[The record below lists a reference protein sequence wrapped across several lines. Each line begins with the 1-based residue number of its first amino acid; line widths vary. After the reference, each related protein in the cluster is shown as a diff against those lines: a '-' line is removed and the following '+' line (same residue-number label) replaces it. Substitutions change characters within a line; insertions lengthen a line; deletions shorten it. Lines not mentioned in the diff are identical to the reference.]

1 MIESIADRQPA
12 IVVNMGD
19 YVHVI
24 SIVTLRQLANGE
36 QYNGEADELI
46 RILSRALVDLI
57 DEQTKKTK

>member
-12 IVVNMGD
+12 IVVNTGD
-19 YVHVI
+19 SVHVI

-46 RILSRALVDLI
+46 RILSRALVDLS
-57 DEQTKKTK
+57 DELYR

>member
-19 YVHVI
+19 SVHVI

-46 RILSRALVDLI
+46 RILSRALVDLSN
-57 DEQTKKTK
+57 ELHR

>member
-19 YVHVI
+19 CVHVI

-46 RILSRALVDLI
+46 RILSRALVDLS
-57 DEQTKKTK
+57 DELYR